1 MKRVDFDSG
10 RTLNNILATALPM
23 LVAHIINLL
32 YNIVDRIYIARIPE
46 TGTMALG
53 AVGLCFPIV
62 ILTTAFTNMFGSG
75 GAPLFSIA
83 RGQKNESKACEIQN
97 TSFFLLIATGVVLMI
112 IGEIFGRPI
121 LSAFGTSEAAM
132 VYALPYLRI
141 YLLGTIFSMI
151 ATGMNPFITAQ
162 GYATVGMTTIIVG
175 AAANIVLDPVFIF
188 VLGMGVHGAA
198 IATVISQGLSAVYV
212 LRFLMGSGK
221 VQKKVEAADV
231 NGADLPEADAAF
243 RDRSGAAYKVRLMG
257 FKEFGACLGTARNII
272 GLGSAAFIMQFTNA
286 MVSISCNSVLAD
298 VGGDLY
304 VSIMTMVNSARQM
317 METPILAISEG
328 TSPVISYNF
337 GARRYDRIKRS
348 IAIMVALEFGYSLV
362 VWLFIRFFPA
372 AVIGVFSSDKTI
384 LADAIPAFNLYFS
397 TFIFMTFQHSGQIV
411 FKSLGRKGHA
421 IFFSLFRKAFIVVP
435 LTYMLPYL
443 FGMGTDGVFAAEP
456 ISNVVGG
463 TACFVT
469 MLFTVRQ
476 MLRQPEE

>member
-1 MKRVDFDSG
+1 MKRVDFDKGS
-10 RTLNNILATALPM
+10 TLRNILATALPM
-23 LVAHIINLL
+23 LVAQIINLL
-32 YNIVDRIYIARIPE
+32 YNIVDRIYIARIPG

-83 RGQKNESKACEIQN
+83 RGQKNKEKAKEIQN

-112 IGEIFGRPI
+112 TGEIFGRPI

-132 VYALPYLRI
+132 IYALPYLRI

-162 GYATVGMTTIIVG
+162 GFATVGMTTIIVG
-175 AAANIVLDPVFIF
+175 AAANIVLDPLFIF
-188 VLGMGVHGAA
+188 VLGMGVEGAA

-212 LRFLMGSGK
+212 LRFLFG
-221 VQKKVEAADV
+221 
-231 NGADLPEADAAF
+231 
-243 RDRSGAAYKVRLMG
+243 SGAAYKVRLIS
-257 FKEFGACLGTARNII
+257 FKEFGTSLETAKNIV

-286 MVSISCNSVLAD
+286 MVSISCNNVLAD

-328 TSPVISYNF
+328 TSPVISYNY
-337 GARRYDRIKRS
+337 GARRYDRIKRAT
-348 IAIMVALEFGYSLV
+348 AIMVALEFGYTLV
-362 VWLFIRFFPA
+362 VWLFIRLFPE

-456 ISNVVGG
+456 ISNVIGG

-476 MLRQPEE
+476 MLRKPEA